1 MGIKLSKNDM
11 KILAA
16 SSGMIA
22 GGQVASSTSGGG
34 GPIGTAGTATKMTGM
49 MGLGYIGAHETLEM
63 MHLGNKAQMSHYGK
77 VTKNLFGRV
86 SSSARREGPG
96 LKLLAGK
103 IAQGANRII

>member
-11 KILAA
+11 KILAT
-16 SSGMIA
+16 SGGMVA
-22 GGQVASSTSGGG
+22 GGQVTSTVAGDS
-34 GPIGTAGTATKMTGM
+34 GPIGTAGAATKMTGM
-49 MGLGYIGAHETLEM
+49 LGLGYVGAHETLEM